1 MILAE
6 KMEISSTEDEDKTKH
21 KDLLLL
27 HIPTSLVLLLPTLLS
42 FVISLPPN
50 FTDNKYRAISTKPTL
65 T

>member
-6 KMEISSTEDEDKTKH
+6 KMEISSTEDEVKTKH
-21 KDLLLL
+21 KDLLL
-27 HIPTSLVLLLPTLLS
+27 HIPTSLVLLLPSLLS